1 MPTTVEL
8 GYDVVFSTVRGYLVL
23 NGTPEDRIEILER
36 GLLESMQ
43 QPAYHAYLEGS
54 GLNSESVAGRE
65 EWDRQVRR
73 LYNDARAAMIDL
85 GIIEQN

>member
-1 MPTTVEL
+1 
-8 GYDVVFSTVRGYLVL
+8 
-23 NGTPEDRIEILER
+23 
-36 GLLESMQ
+36 MQ

-54 GLNSESVAGRE
+54 GLEASESIAGRE
-65 EWDRQVRR
+65 EWDRQIRR